1 MTSYCGATRAHG
13 DPVMPDPDQVRNQ
26 PVRLVDLLDHAE
38 ALETRAAALYH
49 RFAAA
54 QLDDPDLTTLW
65 TDLGNEEDAHAA
77 SIRAAR
83 SQLTPAERDLSAV
96 SGCEEALADVAGRLH
111 YAERLGSDVSTDRR
125 LSAALDIEL
134 SELESLR
141 RLALHATGVPGAPH
155 TDQAHAHR
163 LADTARRRSR
173 DEHVRLGA
181 ALLLA
186 RERLA
191 ADAAARRDGT
201 GPAG

>member
-1 MTSYCGATRAHG
+1 
-13 DPVMPDPDQVRNQ
+13 
-26 PVRLVDLLDHAE
+26 VRLVDLLDHAE

-54 QLDDPDLTTLW
+54 QLDDPDLTALW
-65 TDLGNEEDAHAA
+65 TELGREEDAHAA
-77 SIRAAR
+77 SIQAAR
-83 SQLTPAERDLSAV
+83 RQLTPEERDRSAV
-96 SGCEEALADVAGRLH
+96 SGCEEALADVTERLQ

-125 LSAALDIEL
+125 LSAALDVEL
-134 SELESLR
+134 SEIESLR
-141 RLALHATGVPGAPH
+141 RLALHASGVPGPPH
-155 TDQAHAHR
+155 TDETHVHR

-191 ADAAARRDGT
+191 ADAAARREG
-201 GPAG
+201 AGSAG

>member
-1 MTSYCGATRAHG
+1 
-13 DPVMPDPDQVRNQ
+13 VRNH
-26 PVRLVDLLDHAE
+26 PVQLVDLLDHAE

-54 QLDDPDLTTLW
+54 EIDDPELATLW
-65 TDLGNEEDAHAA
+65 MDLEREEDAHAL

-83 SQLTPAERDLSAV
+83 SQLTREELDLTAV
-96 SGCEEALADVAGRLH
+96 TGCEEALADAGARLQ
-111 YAERLGSDVSTDRR
+111 YAERLGSDASTDRK

-141 RLALHATGVPGAPH
+141 RLALHASGVPGTLR
-155 TDQAHAHR
+155 TDQRHVHR
-163 LADTARRRSR
+163 LTDTARKRSR

-191 ADAAARRDGT
+191 ADAAAREG
-201 GPAG
+201 AGRAG